1 MRLVVKETDDGFEFV
16 STNDHKYV
24 VIYEIEGE
32 ICEPEIVDARQI
44 FDKMDMSDCYD
55 ISIKRLLLV
64 DGAKLIGCRFRGTH
78 HDFKEKLKMKIENV
92 ITGEVY
98 DVGYGSDH

>member
-1 MRLVVKETDDGFEFV
+1 MNLILKETEDGLEFV
-16 STNDHKYV
+16 ATNNHKYV

-32 ICEPEIVDARQI
+32 ICEPEIKTAKEI
-44 FDKMDMSDCYD
+44 FDTMDMSDCYD
-55 ISIKRLLLV
+55 ISIKRLMLV
-64 DGAKLIGCRFRGTH
+64 DGAKLIGCRFRGTW
-78 HDFKEKLKMKIENV
+78 HDLNDRLKMKIENV

>member
-1 MRLVVKETDDGFEFV
+1 MILKETEDGFEFV
-16 STNDHKYV
+16 ATNNHKYV

-32 ICEPEIVDARQI
+32 ICDPEVVTASQI
-44 FDKMDMSDCYD
+44 FDKMDLSDCYD
-55 ISIKRLLLV
+55 ISVKRLLLA
-64 DGAKLIGCRFRGTH
+64 DGAKLIGCRFRGTWH
-78 HDFKEKLKMKIENV
+78 NGKDPLKMQIENV